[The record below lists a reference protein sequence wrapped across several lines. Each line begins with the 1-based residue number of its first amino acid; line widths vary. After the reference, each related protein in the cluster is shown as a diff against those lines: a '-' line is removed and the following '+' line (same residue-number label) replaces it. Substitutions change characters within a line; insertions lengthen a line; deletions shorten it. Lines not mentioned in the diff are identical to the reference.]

1 MIIHLF
7 ILLIFLL
14 IVIMSAKNSLVME
27 LLSLSG
33 VKLESSGISLTLG
46 KPLSREIPS
55 KRSSDR
61 PLVYAGHEDELY
73 FSRQQE
79 FLSRP
84 ELRVAP

>member
-1 MIIHLF
+1 MF
-7 ILLIFLL
+7 ILLIFLFN
-14 IVIMSAKNSLVME
+14 VIMSAKNSLVMEE

-33 VKLESSGISLTLG
+33 VKLESSGISLTPG

-61 PLVYAGHEDELY
+61 PLVFAGLEDEFY